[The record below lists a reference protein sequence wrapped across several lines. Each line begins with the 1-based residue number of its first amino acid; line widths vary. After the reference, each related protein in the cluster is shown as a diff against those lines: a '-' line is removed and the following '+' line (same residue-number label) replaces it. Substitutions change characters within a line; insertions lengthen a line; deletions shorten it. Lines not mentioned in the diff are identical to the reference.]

1 MSSPELIELSSEEE
15 LRSALPLMRELRP
28 HLTEERYMHLL
39 EEMVADG
46 YRMFA
51 LRIAGRPVALAGTRV
66 ASNLYYG
73 RYLWVYDLVTTDSQ
87 RSRGHGRTLLEHLE
101 ELARADGCEMLALS
115 SGLQR
120 ADAHRFYEQRM
131 GYKRLSFVFGK
142 SLSADG

>member
-1 MSSPELIELSSEEE
+1 
-15 LRSALPLMRELRP
+15 MRELRP
-28 HLTEERYMHLL
+28 HLTEERYMSVLG
-39 EEMVADG
+39 EMGAEG

-51 LRIAGRPVALAGTRV
+51 LRIAGNPVALAGARI

-87 RSRGHGRTLLEHLE
+87 RSRGHGQRLLGHLE
-101 ELARADGCEMLALS
+101 ELARAEGCDMIALS

-120 ADAHRFYEQRM
+120 ANAHRFYERRM
-131 GYKRLSFVFGK
+131 GYARLSFVFGK